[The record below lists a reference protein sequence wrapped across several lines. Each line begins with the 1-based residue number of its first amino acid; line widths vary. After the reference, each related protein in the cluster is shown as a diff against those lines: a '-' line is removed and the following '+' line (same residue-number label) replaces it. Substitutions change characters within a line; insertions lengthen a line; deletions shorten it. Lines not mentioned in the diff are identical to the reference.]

1 MEFPY
6 LPYDVVLHIISFMN
20 DIDVHR
26 AFGFK
31 PRKLPKSDLNLKI
44 QRSVV
49 LHGNYRMQ
57 VGMYIIHKCPV
68 TDRVTTYCKNKLV
81 NTRMQ
86 DSCI

>member
-1 MEFPY
+1 MDIPD
-6 LPYDVVLHIISFMN
+6 DVAFHIINFID
-20 DIDVHR
+20 DIDVRR

-44 QRSVV
+44 PQSVV

-57 VGMYIIHKCPV
+57 VGMYIVHKCPV

-81 NTRMQ
+81 NTKL
-86 DSCI
+86 S

>member
-1 MEFPY
+1 MNSTFHR
-6 LPYDVVLHIISFMN
+6 LPDDVALHIISFID
-20 DIDVHR
+20 DIDVRR

-44 QRSVV
+44 QGSVV
-49 LHGNYRMQ
+49 LHGNYRIQ

-81 NTRMQ
+81 NTSQ
-86 DSCI
+86 NSL